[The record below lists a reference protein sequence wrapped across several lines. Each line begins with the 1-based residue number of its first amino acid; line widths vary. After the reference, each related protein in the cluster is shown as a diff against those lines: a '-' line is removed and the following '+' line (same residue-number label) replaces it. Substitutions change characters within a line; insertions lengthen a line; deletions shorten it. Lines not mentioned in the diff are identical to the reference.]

1 MCDTVTNM
9 ITTIRNASKLC
20 KQYVDLPSTKQS
32 IAMIALLKRSGF
44 VWGYDVTT
52 GDRPVVRIGLKY
64 SAIGEPVIRSISSV
78 SKPGNR
84 VFVTVKQIPVVLQGL
99 GIAVISTNRGLLTD
113 REAKSYQ
120 VGGEYVC
127 RVY

>member
-20 KQYVDLPSTKQS
+20 KQYVDLPFTKHS
-32 IAMIALLKRSGF
+32 IAMIAVLKRSGF